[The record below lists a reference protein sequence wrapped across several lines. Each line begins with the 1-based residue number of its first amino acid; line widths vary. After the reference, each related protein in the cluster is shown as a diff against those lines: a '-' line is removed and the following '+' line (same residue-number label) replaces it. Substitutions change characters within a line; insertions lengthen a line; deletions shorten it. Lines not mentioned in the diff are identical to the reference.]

1 MLDVPW
7 LAWAIGFSRVILEK
21 DSELATRW
29 LKGDTVPRGPVLAV
43 VTGCKHMIRRQ
54 WEVRIQ
60 HCFREQNRSAD
71 YLASRSV
78 QHARGVQWIER
89 PLVLLQL
96 ILLDDEM
103 GVLCPRK
110 ILVTRS

>member
-7 LAWAIGFSRVILEK
+7 LAWAIGFSTVILEK

-29 LKGDTVPRGPVLAV
+29 LKGDTVPRGPVLTV

-60 HCFREQNRSAD
+60 HCFREQNRAAD
-71 YLASRSV
+71 YLASRS
-78 QHARGVQWIER
+78 VQWIER